1 MSEKTS
7 ILVKGD
13 ISFLKLYNAIV
24 RTGVKPLI
32 SLEGMRGAFIE
43 SSYNSIFFPI
53 EVKGKQRQLHI
64 KIYKNSEF
72 TNSLLKYLPKNG
84 RKLKHTTGSVILVS
98 LGHEELGIEI
108 LRKLAYELDGGYIQ
122 LNDCGFGEDSEYK
135 VVKGK

>member
-1 MSEKTS
+1 MGEKTS
-7 ILVKGD
+7 IMVKGD

-32 SLEGMRGAFIE
+32 SLEGLRGAFIE

-53 EVKGKQRQLHI
+53 EVKGKKRLLHI

-72 TNSLLKYLPKNG
+72 TKYLLKYIPKNG
-84 RKLKHTTGSVILVS
+84 RKLKHTTSSVIEVS
-98 LGHEELGIEI
+98 LVHDELGIAV
-108 LRKLAYELDGGYIQ
+108 LSKLAYELAGGYIQ
-122 LNDCGFGEDSEYK
+122 LNDCGVGKDSEYQ